1 MPEVTASDEP
11 LPKTFRALTKRQSV
25 VDPKKLPLS
34 ILLLYRSGMPEA
46 ASVQAVRASIGD
58 SEFDRDTA
66 VTRRAPGVYDAELS
80 AGWTVI
86 NAVNGGYLLAVL
98 GRALADALPH
108 GDPFS
113 VSAHYL
119 TASRPGPAVV
129 RTDVVRTGRSLSTG
143 QASLF
148 QYDDEGQ
155 EVERIRVLASYGDL
169 DALPDDVRT
178 TAEPPAMPPMDQCF
192 GPQDAP
198 APIPGSST
206 ITDRLM
212 LKLDPATLGWALGA
226 PSGKGEMRSWFGLA
240 DGRDADPLSLLLAV
254 DALPPTA
261 FEIGMSG
268 WVPTVE
274 LTVHVRCRPAPGPLR
289 VSITTRNL
297 AGGFLEEDA
306 EVWDSADRL
315 VAQSRQLASVRLG

>member
-1 MPEVTASDEP
+1 MAQVS
-11 LPKTFRALTKRQSV
+11 S
-25 VDPKKLPLS
+25 
-34 ILLLYRSGMPEA
+34 A
-46 ASVQAVRASIGD
+46 AQAVIGD

-66 VTRRAPGVYDAELS
+66 VTRREPGVYDIDLS
-80 AGWTVI
+80 AGWTI
-86 NAVNGGYLLAVL
+86 ISAVNGGYLLAVL
-98 GRALADALPH
+98 GRALGDALPH
-108 GDPFS
+108 SDPFTI
-113 VSAHYL
+113 SAHYL
-119 TASRPGPAVV
+119 TASHPGPAVI
-129 RTDVVRTGRSLSTG
+129 RTDVVRTGRTLSTG

-148 QYDDEGQ
+148 QYDDEGA

-178 TAEPPAMPPMDQCF
+178 TAKPPHFPPVEQCF
-192 GPQDAP
+192 GAQDGP
-198 APIPGSST
+198 TPIKGSSA
-206 ITDRLM
+206 ITERLA
-212 LKLDPATLGWALGA
+212 LKLDPATLGWAIGS
-226 PSGKGEMRSWFGLA
+226 PSGKGEMRAWFGLA

-261 FEIGMSG
+261 FEMGLTG

-306 EVWDSADRL
+306 EVWDSEDRL
-315 VAQSRQLASVRLG
+315 VAQSRQLARAKLS

>member
-1 MPEVTASDEP
+1 MAEA
-11 LPKTFRALTKRQSV
+11 TFI
-25 VDPKKLPLS
+25 P
-34 ILLLYRSGMPEA
+34 A
-46 ASVQAVRASIGD
+46 AVPASIGD

-66 VTRRAPGVYDAELS
+66 VTRREPGVYDIELS
-80 AGWTVI
+80 AGWTII

-108 GDPFS
+108 ADPFT

-119 TASRPGPAVV
+119 SASHPGPAVI
-129 RTDVVRTGRSLSTG
+129 RTDTARAGRTLSTG

-148 QYDDEGQ
+148 QYDGEGN

-169 DALPDDVRT
+169 AGLPDDVRT
-178 TAEPPAMPPMDQCF
+178 TAKPPALPPIEQCF

-198 APIPGSST
+198 DHAPVPGSSA
-206 ITDRLM
+206 ISDRLF
-212 LKLDPATLGWALGA
+212 LKLDPSTLGWALGQ
-226 PSGKGEMRSWFGLA
+226 PSGKGEMRAWFGLA
-240 DGRDADPLSLLLAV
+240 DGRAADPLSLLLTV

-261 FEIGMSG
+261 FEMGLSG

-274 LTVHVRCRPAPGPLR
+274 LTVHVRAKPAPGPLR
-289 VSITTRNL
+289 VSVTTRNL

-315 VAQSRQLASVRLG
+315 VAQSRQLARVRLG

>member
-1 MPEVTASDEP
+1 M
-11 LPKTFRALTKRQSV
+11 
-25 VDPKKLPLS
+25 
-34 ILLLYRSGMPEA
+34 LLLYRSGMPEA

-119 TASRPGPAVV
+119 TASRPGPAVI

-178 TAEPPAMPPMDQCF
+178 TAAPPALPPMDQCF

-198 APIPGSST
+198 APVAGSST

-261 FEIGMSG
+261 FEIGLSG

>member
-1 MPEVTASDEP
+1 
-11 LPKTFRALTKRQSV
+11 
-25 VDPKKLPLS
+25 
-34 ILLLYRSGMPEA
+34 MPEA
-46 ASVQAVRASIGD
+46 ASVQAVRATIGD

-66 VTRRAPGVYDAELS
+66 VTPRGNGVYDVDLS
-80 AGWTVI
+80 AGWTII

-108 GDPFS
+108 SDPFT

-119 TASRPGPAVV
+119 TASQPGPAVV
-129 RTDVVRTGRSLSTG
+129 RTDVVRTGRTLSTG

-148 QYDDEGQ
+148 QYDDEGR
-155 EVERIRVLASYGDL
+155 EIERIRVLASYGDL

-178 TAEPPAMPPMDQCF
+178 TALPPAIPPMDQCF

-198 APIPGSST
+198 APIPGSSA
-206 ITDRLM
+206 ITDRLF

-261 FEIGMSG
+261 FEIGLSG

-306 EVWDSADRL
+306 EVWDSEDRL
-315 VAQSRQLASVRLG
+315 VAQSRQLARARLG

>member
-1 MPEVTASDEP
+1 MS
-11 LPKTFRALTKRQSV
+11 
-25 VDPKKLPLS
+25 
-34 ILLLYRSGMPEA
+34 EA
-46 ASVQAVRASIGD
+46 ATAAVARATIGD

-66 VTRRAPGVYDAELS
+66 VTRSEPGVYGIDLS
-80 AGWTVI
+80 AGWTII

-108 GDPFS
+108 PDPFTI
-113 VSAHYL
+113 SAHYL

-129 RTDVVRTGRSLSTG
+129 RTDVVRAGRTLSTG

-148 QYDDEGQ
+148 QCDDDGR

-169 DALPDDVRT
+169 GTLPDDVRT
-178 TAEPPAMPPMDQCF
+178 SAKPPAIPPMEQCF
-192 GPQDAP
+192 GPQDAAGVP
-198 APIPGSST
+198 TPVPGSSA

-212 LKLDPATLGWALGA
+212 LKLDPATLGWALGS
-226 PSGKGEMRSWFGLA
+226 PSGSGEMRAWFGLA
-240 DGRDADPLSLLLAV
+240 DGRDHDPLSLLLAV

-261 FEIGMSG
+261 FELGIKG

-274 LTVHVRCRPAPGPLR
+274 LTVHVRCRPVPGPLR

-306 EVWDSADRL
+306 EVWDGADRL
-315 VAQSRQLASVRLG
+315 VAQSRQLARVRLD

>member
-1 MPEVTASDEP
+1 
-11 LPKTFRALTKRQSV
+11 
-25 VDPKKLPLS
+25 
-34 ILLLYRSGMPEA
+34 MPEA
-46 ASVQAVRASIGD
+46 ASEAARRATIGD

-66 VTRRAPGVYDAELS
+66 VTRRAPGVHDIDLS
-80 AGWTVI
+80 AGWTII

-98 GRALADALPH
+98 GRALADTLPH
-108 GDPFS
+108 PDPFT

-119 TASRPGPAVV
+119 TASQPGPAVI
-129 RTDVVRTGRSLSTG
+129 RTDVVRAGRTLSTG

-148 QYDDEGQ
+148 QYDDEGR

-169 DALPDDVRT
+169 AALPDDVRT
-178 TAEPPAMPPMDQCF
+178 TAKPPSLPPMEHCF
-192 GPQDAP
+192 GPEDGP
-198 APIPGSST
+198 APVEGSSA

-212 LKLDPATLGWALGA
+212 LKLDPATLGWALGQ
-226 PSGKGEMRSWFGLA
+226 PSGKGEMRAWFGLA
-240 DGRDADPLSLLLAV
+240 DGRDPDPLSLLLAV

-261 FEIGMSG
+261 FEMGLKG

-274 LTVHVRCRPAPGPLR
+274 LTVHVRARPAAGPLR
-289 VSITTRNL
+289 VAITTRNL

-315 VAQSRQLASVRLG
+315 VAQSRQLARVRLG

>member
-1 MPEVTASDEP
+1 M
-11 LPKTFRALTKRQSV
+11 
-25 VDPKKLPLS
+25 
-34 ILLLYRSGMPEA
+34 
-46 ASVQAVRASIGD
+46 VQASQATIGD

-66 VTRRAPGVYDAELS
+66 LVRRDEGVYDIDLP
-80 AGWTVI
+80 AGWTI
-86 NAVNGGYLLAVL
+86 AEAVNGGYLLAVL

-108 GDPFS
+108 SDPFTIT
-113 VSAHYL
+113 AHYL

-129 RTDVVRTGRSLSTG
+129 RTDVVRTGRTLSTG
-143 QASLF
+143 QASLY
-148 QYDDEGQ
+148 QTDEAGH

-178 TAEPPAMPPMDQCF
+178 SAVPPAIPPVEQCF
-192 GPQDAP
+192 GPKDGPAP
-198 APIPGSST
+198 ASGSSP
-206 ITDRLM
+206 IADRLM
-212 LKLDPATLGWALGA
+212 IKLDPSTLGWALGA
-226 PSGKGEMRSWFGLA
+226 PSGKGEMRAWFGLA
-240 DGRDADPLSLLLAV
+240 DGRDADPFSLLLAV

-261 FEIGMSG
+261 FELGLSG

-289 VSITTRNL
+289 VAITTRNL

-315 VAQSRQLASVRLG
+315 VAQSRQLARVRLG

>member
-1 MPEVTASDEP
+1 
-11 LPKTFRALTKRQSV
+11 
-25 VDPKKLPLS
+25 
-34 ILLLYRSGMPEA
+34 MPEA
-46 ASVQAVRASIGD
+46 ASVQATVGD

-66 VTRRAPGVYDAELS
+66 VTRRGPGVYDIDLS
-80 AGWTVI
+80 AGWTI
-86 NAVNGGYLLAVL
+86 IGAVNGGYLLAVL
-98 GRALADALPH
+98 GRALADTLPH
-108 GDPFS
+108 GDPFTI
-113 VSAHYL
+113 SAHYL
-119 TASRPGPAVV
+119 TASQPGPAVV
-129 RTDVVRTGRSLSTG
+129 RTDVVRTGRTLSTG

-148 QYDDEGQ
+148 QYDDAGREI
-155 EVERIRVLASYGDL
+155 ERIRVLASYGDL

-178 TAEPPAMPPMDQCF
+178 TATPPAFPPVEQCF

-198 APIPGSST
+198 GPVPGGSA
-206 ITDRLM
+206 ITDRLF

-240 DGRDADPLSLLLAV
+240 DGRDADPFSLLLAV

-261 FEIGMSG
+261 FEMGLKG

-289 VSITTRNL
+289 VALTTRNL

-315 VAQSRQLASVRLG
+315 VAQSRQLARARLSD